1 MAENTEPR
9 AQTAERQPLT
19 ASEEKLMNCLQ
30 TCIQGG
36 YGVPAVRDLC
46 RFLHYKS
53 PSTVQALLDRLE
65 KKGYIRRV
73 IGQSRSIRI
82 LSEDG
87 RDSDTAMD
95 EADLTP
101 GIPYLGPDGETLER
115 GERAPYVSLLH
126 NVPASALCA
135 VRMPD
140 DSMGRVYVFSG
151 DTVIVARDMPIK
163 TGDLVAA
170 RIEGKITIRE
180 YRKIRGGVQLKA
192 YGQAGDSS
200 WVSTPDLI
208 GRVVCVLREFVR

>member
-1 MAENTEPR
+1 MAENTER
-9 AQTAERQPLT
+9 APLT
-19 ASEEKLMNCLQ
+19 PSEEKVMDCLQ
-30 TCIQGG
+30 TCIRGG

-82 LSEDG
+82 VSEDEP
-87 RDSDTAMD
+87 DSENMPD

-101 GIPYLGPDGETLER
+101 GIPYLGPDGETEER

-126 NVPASALCA
+126 NVSSSALCA
-135 VRMPD
+135 LRMPD
-140 DSMGRVYVFSG
+140 DSMGKVCVFSG
-151 DTVIVARDMPIK
+151 DTVIVARNLAIK
-163 TGDLVAA
+163 TGDLVAT
-170 RIEGKITIRE
+170 RIDGKVTVRE

-192 YGQAGDSS
+192 YGQAGDSA
-200 WVSTPDLI
+200 WVSEPDLI
-208 GRVVCVLREFVR
+208 GRVVCVLREFIR